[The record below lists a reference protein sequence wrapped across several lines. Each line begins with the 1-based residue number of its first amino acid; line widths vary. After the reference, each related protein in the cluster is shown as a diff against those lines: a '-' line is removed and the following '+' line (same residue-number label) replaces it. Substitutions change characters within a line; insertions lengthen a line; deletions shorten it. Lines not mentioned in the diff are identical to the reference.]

1 MFPWSCLHFCFQN
14 PGKNICQYLRSA
26 YTASPGFG
34 QNIWTQNL
42 RSLTIN
48 CTRKNNFVSETINKR
63 ESGERLC
70 ESRHCSA
77 FKDTSSSPTKP
88 LLFPIKM
95 CSHSFQHLLQVWKSS
110 LNIDPVELADAGR
123 FFFSIIQQSRRWDC
137 IWAVLPHLL
146 IFTRYRC
153 RVDFDISPTRWLFN
167 LSHFLCKL
175 LFNQTNMQ
183 LILYKPF
190 FRRWERFCDQKNFY
204 VF

>member
-77 FKDTSSSPTKP
+77 FKDTSSSPTQP

-123 FFFSIIQQSRRWDC
+123 FFQQFNNLEDGIVSELCCHIFWYLPGIGAGLTSTYLQQGDFSIYHIFS
-137 IWAVLPHLL
+137 ANSFL
-146 IFTRYRC
+146 I
-153 RVDFDISPTRWLFN
+153 
-167 LSHFLCKL
+167 KL
-175 LFNQTNMQ
+175 ICN
-183 LILYKPF
+183 
-190 FRRWERFCDQKNFY
+190 
-204 VF
+204 

>member
-1 MFPWSCLHFCFQN
+1 M
-14 PGKNICQYLRSA
+14 
-26 YTASPGFG
+26 
-34 QNIWTQNL
+34 
-42 RSLTIN
+42 
-48 CTRKNNFVSETINKR
+48 
-63 ESGERLC
+63 
-70 ESRHCSA
+70 
-77 FKDTSSSPTKP
+77 
-88 LLFPIKM
+88 
-95 CSHSFQHLLQVWKSS
+95 LQVWKSS

-123 FFFSIIQQSRRWDC
+123 FFQQSRRWDC

-204 VF
+204 VREAITYQLCIFFNTVQKGGGIKPMFKFCCKYFIILKVFFGNIIWHEKLFKGKNVPNWG